1 MKTHTNYQVFFYFIF
16 KKADNNTKNSIAIS
30 EGVRLPY
37 PYKPLVN
44 NFERHVES
52 VSTSTFGLLGKE
64 KKLVISRMDKQL
76 YKTEIVASLNPF
88 PTKDSFWVCAEK
100 NDLCVLVLDII
111 YSLE

>member
-1 MKTHTNYQVFFYFIF
+1 
-16 KKADNNTKNSIAIS
+16 
-30 EGVRLPY
+30 
-37 PYKPLVN
+37 
-44 NFERHVES
+44 
-52 VSTSTFGLLGKE
+52 
-64 KKLVISRMDKQL
+64 MDKQL